1 MKAEAGMERMGEK
14 RRRPDARRRQHI
26 KGNEMMRADET
37 QSRGTPRRHS
47 ENIHFGTGERAYLA

>member
-1 MKAEAGMERMGEK
+1 MERMGEK